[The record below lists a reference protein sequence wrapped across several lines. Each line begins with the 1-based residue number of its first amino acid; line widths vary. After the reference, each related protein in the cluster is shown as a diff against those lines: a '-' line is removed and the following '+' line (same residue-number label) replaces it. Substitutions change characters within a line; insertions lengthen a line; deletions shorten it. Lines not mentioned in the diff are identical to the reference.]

1 MIISSVVF
9 RCFGRLTLGCKFEQ
23 VILPLLYLPVFATEG
38 TYFVQ
43 TNKFMLSA
51 VFPVS
56 IS

>member
-38 TYFVQ
+38 TCFVQ
-43 TNKFMLSA
+43 TNKFVLSA
-51 VFPVS
+51 VFPVF